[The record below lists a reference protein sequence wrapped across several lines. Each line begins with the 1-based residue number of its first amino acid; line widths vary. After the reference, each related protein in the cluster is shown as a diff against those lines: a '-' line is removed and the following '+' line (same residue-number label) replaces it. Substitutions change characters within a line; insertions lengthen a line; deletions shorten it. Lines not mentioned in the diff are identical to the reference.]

1 MSISTPSPAQSTR
14 ETPTPRAALL
24 SRFPDRRV
32 QQFLDLFSLPAY
44 FPTPAANLR
53 GVQIHAVLVLSYSG
67 SAVTKARPEDVWAA
81 WVDVSR
87 WSAGNVI
94 EMARLNGEFVEGSKI
109 VSKAKGFPKSTLT
122 ITRVEPPRLWVNESR
137 TAGTR
142 MTFEHLIE
150 PQDVGAR
157 ITERVLIREP
167 MSRLVG
173 RVMRRRLE
181 ALFAATT
188 DQVARQAESD

>member
-1 MSISTPSPAQSTR
+1 M
-14 ETPTPRAALL
+14 
-24 SRFPDRRV
+24 
-32 QQFLDLFSLPAY
+32 
-44 FPTPAANLR
+44 
-53 GVQIHAVLVLSYSG
+53 LSYSG
-67 SAVTKARPEDVWAA
+67 TAVTKASPEAVWAA

-94 EMARLNGEFVEGSKI
+94 EMARLSGQFAEGSKI
-109 VSKAKGFPKSTLT
+109 VSKAKGFPKSMLT

-137 TAGTR
+137 APGMR

-150 PQDVGAR
+150 PQDDGAR
-157 ITERVLIREP
+157 ITERVLITGP
-167 MSRLVG
+167 LSRLVG

-188 DQVARQAESD
+188 DQIARQAESD